1 MSDELNDLT
10 IVIPSRVRMRVE
22 ELEGPWRVGWLRTWR
37 RIQQRAIRWILLLVL
52 SAGAVLVNLL
62 FLETLRLTFLVWML
76 LLLIGLSQA
85 RSAQLGMLSIISD
98 SRAPRARWAVA
109 QARTFNEALAAYR
122 RHVRLLEGRGKRQAS
137 ELLRR
142 HVVDLSRRI
151 EGELGILDA
160 SYRQNSGYVVEED
173 LSTLIEELATQ
184 RMEYDD
190 FRQAVQLDLTMMRSG
205 KSRFRS

>member
-1 MSDELNDLT
+1 MSDEFNDLT
-10 IVIPSRVRMRVE
+10 IVIPPRVRMRAE
-22 ELEGPWRVGWLRTWR
+22 ELENPWRVGWLRTWR

-62 FLETLRLTFLVWML
+62 FLETLRLSLLVWML
-76 LLLIGLSQA
+76 LVLIGLSQA
-85 RSAQLGMLSIISD
+85 RSAQQRKMSIISD

-173 LSTLIEELATQ
+173 LSTLIEELAIQ
-184 RMEYDD
+184 RTEYDD